1 MEKHSVQFFKVAQ
14 MDVPGPEVYW
24 MDSWDKWERL
34 FFLMGVIRTKAHGVA
49 LINSGP
55 PQDLAPWNQYWG
67 SLGGK
72 ERDTRMKVRPK
83 ERPLAILEG
92 VGIRPEDV
100 KHIFVTPM
108 QAYANGNLHL
118 FPNAVYHI
126 SRRGWIEDIFAP
138 RHKPHVP
145 RFFFISDDLMRY
157 LLFEAND
164 RIHLVD
170 DEAEIFPGVRIFWSG
185 VHHRASQAICVE
197 TAKGRVVAT
206 DSVFKYP
213 NYEEGKPLGIQESME
228 EYHALCDRLRREAD
242 IVVPLYES
250 QVLRRFPDGKIA

>member
-1 MEKHSVQFFKVAQ
+1 MAKHSIQFFKVAQ
-14 MDVPGPEVYW
+14 MEVPGPEVYW
-24 MDSWDKWERL
+24 MDAWDRWETL
-34 FFLMGVIRTKAHGVA
+34 YFLMGVIGDVDGGVA

-55 PQDLAPWNQYWG
+55 PKDLAPWNKYWG

-72 ERDTRMKVRPK
+72 EHDSRMIVEPN
-83 ERPLAILEG
+83 ERPLAILRRL
-92 VGIRPEDV
+92 GIKRSDV

-118 FPNAVYHI
+118 FSKATYHI

-145 RFFFISDDLMRY
+145 RFFFMSDELIQY
-157 LLFEAND
+157 LLLKAQD
-164 RIHLVD
+164 RIHLIE
-170 DEAEIFPGVRIFWSG
+170 DEAEICPGIRVFWSG

-197 TAKGRVVAT
+197 TKKGTVVAT

-213 NYEEGKPLGIQESME
+213 NYEDGKPLGIQESME
-228 EYHALCDRLRREAD
+228 EYHTLCDRLTREAD
-242 IVVPLYES
+242 IVVPLYEPE
-250 QVLRRFPDGKIA
+250 VLNRFPDGKIA